1 VPARQLRDQAAAD
14 RRAAQRAERVA
25 AGLAELQTWL
35 RDQVTAGLTAAP
47 AGGRQGA
54 AQAQLA
60 ARMVDAQVPGVANVL
75 RRLAELPGSRPDWP
89 ARLLAEYGLLHLL
102 ATAHS
107 RLAALPSG
115 LAAVV
120 RSRVGYTTTRTEVLT
135 RPPVTDRW
143 HVLAVRDLPD
153 EPIPARRIWLR
164 GRGTGRFASL
174 LLFAPNGIF
183 RIYAD
188 AALTPGTQV
197 HGDLHFYPGQP
208 PLRALVGMRRA
219 APEPA
224 PAPAPA
230 GDAAALLATWAAA
243 LAQDPWLSTWPA
255 LVSGTVTL
263 TADRWHLV
271 DPTGTALP
279 LLSEGV
285 NLWSL
290 LAVSAGTPVT
300 VAGEWTPDGL
310 LPLTVWH
317 RNQAVRL

>member
-1 VPARQLRDQAAAD
+1 M

-47 AGGRQGA
+47 AGGRPA
-54 AQAQLA
+54 ARLA
-60 ARMVDAQVPGVANVL
+60 ARMVDAQAPGVASEL
-75 RRLAELPGSRPDWP
+75 RRLAELPASGPGWP
-89 ARLLAEYGLLHLL
+89 GRLLAEYGLLHLL
-102 ATAHS
+102 ATAHG
-107 RLAALPSG
+107 RLTELPAG

-120 RSRVGYTTTRTEVLT
+120 RSRVGYTTARADVLA

-153 EPIPARRIWLR
+153 EPVPARRIWLR
-164 GRGTGRFASL
+164 GGTTGRFASL

-183 RIYAD
+183 RLYAD

-197 HGDLHFYPGQP
+197 HADLHFYPGQP
-208 PLRALVGMRRA
+208 PLRALTGIRRA

-224 PAPAPA
+224 PAPVPD
-230 GDAAALLATWAAA
+230 GDAAALLAAWAAA
-243 LAQDPWLSTWPA
+243 LAQDPWLTTWPA
-255 LVSGTVTL
+255 LLSGTVTQ
-263 TADRWHLV
+263 TADHWHLV
-271 DPTGTALP
+271 DHEGIALP
-279 LLSEGV
+279 LLNEDV

-290 LAVSAGTPVT
+290 LAVSASAPVT

-317 RNQAVRL
+317 RDQAVAL

>member
-60 ARMVDAQVPGVANVL
+60 ARMVDAQVPGVASTL
-75 RRLAELPGSRPDWP
+75 RRLAERPGSGPDWP

-102 ATAHS
+102 ATAHG

-120 RSRVGYTTTRTEVLT
+120 RSRVGYTTARADVLT
-135 RPPVTDRW
+135 RPPVTDKW
-143 HVLAVRDLPD
+143 LVLAVRDLPD

-183 RIYAD
+183 RLYAD

-197 HGDLHFYPGQP
+197 HADLHFYPGQP
-208 PLRALVGMRRA
+208 PLRALTGTWYA
-219 APEPA
+219 APESA
-224 PAPAPA
+224 PAPRPA
-230 GDAAALLATWAAA
+230 EDAAALLDTWAAA
-243 LAQDPWLSTWPA
+243 LAQDPWLTTWPA
-255 LVSGTVTL
+255 LISGTVTQ
-263 TADRWHLV
+263 TADQWHLV
-271 DPTGTALP
+271 DHEGIALP
-279 LLSEGV
+279 LLPEGV
-285 NLWSL
+285 DLWPL
-290 LAVSAGTPVT
+290 LAVSAGSPVT
-300 VAGEWTPDGL
+300 VAGEWTPNGL

-317 RNQAVRL
+317 HNQAVRL

>member
-1 VPARQLRDQAAAD
+1 V
-14 RRAAQRAERVA
+14 QRAERVA

-60 ARMVDAQVPGVANVL
+60 ARMVDAQVPGVAAVL
-75 RRLAELPGSRPDWP
+75 RRLAERPASAPDWP

-102 ATAHS
+102 ATAHG

-120 RSRVGYTTTRTEVLT
+120 RSRVGYTTVRTEVLT

-183 RIYAD
+183 RLYAD

-197 HGDLHFYPGQP
+197 HADLHFYPGQP
-208 PLRALVGMRRA
+208 PLRALTGTRWA
-219 APEPA
+219 APGPA
-224 PAPAPA
+224 PAPSPA
-230 GDAAALLATWAAA
+230 GDAAALLTTWAAA

-255 LVSGTVTL
+255 LVSGTVAL

-271 DPTGTALP
+271 DHTGAALP
-279 LLSEGV
+279 LLNEDV

-317 RNQAVRL
+317 RNEAVRL

>member
-1 VPARQLRDQAAAD
+1 MPARELRDQAAAD

-47 AGGRQGA
+47 AGGRPA
-54 AQAQLA
+54 LLQLA
-60 ARMVDAQVPGVANVL
+60 ARMVDAQVPGVARKL
-75 RRLAELPGSRPDWP
+75 GRLADLPGSDPAWP

-120 RSRVGYTTTRTEVLT
+120 RSRVGYTTARADVLT
-135 RPPVTDRW
+135 RPPVTDWW

-153 EPIPARRIWLR
+153 EPVPARRIWLR
-164 GRGTGRFASL
+164 GRGTGRFALL

-183 RIYAD
+183 RLYAD

-197 HGDLHFYPGQP
+197 HADLHFYPGQP

-219 APEPA
+219 APEPG

-230 GDAAALLATWAAA
+230 GDAAGLLATWAAA
-243 LAQDPWLSTWPA
+243 LAQDPWLTTWPA
-255 LVSGTVTL
+255 LVSGTVAL
-263 TADRWHLV
+263 AADQWHLV
-271 DPTGTALP
+271 DHTGTALP
-279 LLSEGV
+279 LLSEDV
-285 NLWSL
+285 NRWPL

-300 VAGEWTPDGL
+300 AAGEWTPDGL

-317 RNQAVRL
+317 HNQAVRL

>member
-1 VPARQLRDQAAAD
+1 MPARQLRDQAAAD

-60 ARMVDAQVPGVANVL
+60 ARMVDAQVPGVAAVL
-75 RRLAELPGSRPDWP
+75 RRLAELPGSEPDWP

-120 RSRVGYTTTRTEVLT
+120 RSRVGYTTTRADVLT
-135 RPPVTDRW
+135 RPSVTDRW
-143 HVLAVRDLPD
+143 HVLAVRELPD

-183 RIYAD
+183 RLYAD

-197 HGDLHFYPGQP
+197 DADLHFYPGQP

-243 LAQDPWLSTWPA
+243 LAQDPWLTTWPA

-263 TADRWHLV
+263 TADHWHLV
-271 DPTGTALP
+271 DHEGIALP
-279 LLSEGV
+279 LLNQDVS
-285 NLWSL
+285 LWSL

-317 RNQAVRL
+317 HNQAVRL

>member
-1 VPARQLRDQAAAD
+1 VPARELRDQAAAD

-60 ARMVDAQVPGVANVL
+60 ARMVDAQVPGVAAAL
-75 RRLAELPGSRPDWP
+75 RRLAGLPGSDPGWP

-102 ATAHS
+102 ATAHG
-107 RLAALPSG
+107 RLAELPSG

-120 RSRVGYTTTRTEVLT
+120 RSRVGYTTARADVLT

-164 GRGTGRFASL
+164 GHGTGRFALL

-183 RIYAD
+183 RLYAD

-197 HGDLHFYPGQP
+197 HADLHFYPGQP

-219 APEPA
+219 APGPA

-230 GDAAALLATWAAA
+230 GDGAALLATWAAA
-243 LAQDPWLSTWPA
+243 LAQDPWLTTWPA

-263 TADRWHLV
+263 TADQWRLV
-271 DPTGTALP
+271 DHAGAALP
-279 LLSEGV
+279 LLNEDVS
-285 NLWSL
+285 LWSL

-317 RNQAVRL
+317 HNQAVRL

>member
-1 VPARQLRDQAAAD
+1 
-14 RRAAQRAERVA
+14 
-25 AGLAELQTWL
+25 
-35 RDQVTAGLTAAP
+35 
-47 AGGRQGA
+47 
-54 AQAQLA
+54 
-60 ARMVDAQVPGVANVL
+60 MVDAQVPGVAAVL
-75 RRLAELPGSRPDWP
+75 RRLAARPDSDSDWP

-120 RSRVGYTTTRTEVLT
+120 RSRVGYTTARADVLT

-183 RIYAD
+183 RLYAD

-197 HGDLHFYPGQP
+197 HADLHFYPGQP

-243 LAQDPWLSTWPA
+243 LAQDPWLTTWPA

-263 TADRWHLV
+263 TADHWHLV
-271 DPTGTALP
+271 DHTGTALP
-279 LLSEGV
+279 LLNEDV

-317 RNQAVRL
+317 HNQAVRL

>member
-60 ARMVDAQVPGVANVL
+60 ARMVDAQAPGVASKL
-75 RRLAELPGSRPDWP
+75 RRLAELPGSDPGWP

-102 ATAHS
+102 ATAHG
-107 RLAALPSG
+107 RLAELPSG

-120 RSRVGYTTTRTEVLT
+120 RSRVGYTTARADVLT

-153 EPIPARRIWLR
+153 EPVPGRRIWLR
-164 GRGTGRFASL
+164 GRGTGRFALL

-197 HGDLHFYPGQP
+197 HADLHFYPGQP

-243 LAQDPWLSTWPA
+243 LAEDPWLTTWPA

-263 TADRWHLV
+263 TADQWHLV
-271 DPTGTALP
+271 DHTGTALP
-279 LLSEGV
+279 LLNEDVS
-285 NLWSL
+285 LWSL

-317 RNQAVRL
+317 HNQAVRL

>member
-1 VPARQLRDQAAAD
+1 MPARQLRDQAAAD

-60 ARMVDAQVPGVANVL
+60 ARMVDAQVPGVAAVL
-75 RRLAELPGSRPDWP
+75 RRLAARPGSDSDWP

-120 RSRVGYTTTRTEVLT
+120 RSRVGYTTARADVLT

-183 RIYAD
+183 RLYAD

-197 HGDLHFYPGQP
+197 HADLHFYPGQP
-208 PLRALVGMRRA
+208 PLRALVGTRRA

-224 PAPAPA
+224 PAPPR
-230 GDAAALLATWAAA
+230 
-243 LAQDPWLSTWPA
+243 P
-255 LVSGTVTL
+255 
-263 TADRWHLV
+263 
-271 DPTGTALP
+271 
-279 LLSEGV
+279 
-285 NLWSL
+285 
-290 LAVSAGTPVT
+290 GTPPRCWPP
-300 VAGEWTPDGL
+300 GPRRWPRTPG
-310 LPLTVWH
+310 
-317 RNQAVRL
+317 

>member
-60 ARMVDAQVPGVANVL
+60 ARMVDAQVPGVARSL
-75 RRLAELPGSRPDWP
+75 LRLADLPGSGPDWP

-120 RSRVGYTTTRTEVLT
+120 RSRVGYTTARTEVLT

-188 AALTPGTQV
+188 AALTPGTQA

-230 GDAAALLATWAAA
+230 GDAAALLTTWAAA

-271 DPTGTALP
+271 DHTGTALP
-279 LLSEGV
+279 LLNEDV

-317 RNQAVRL
+317 HSQAVRL

>member
-1 VPARQLRDQAAAD
+1 VPARQLRDQAASD

-47 AGGRQGA
+47 AGGRPGA

-60 ARMVDAQVPGVANVL
+60 ARMVDAQVPGVATVL
-75 RRLAELPGSRPDWP
+75 RRLAELTGSDPGWPD
-89 ARLLAEYGLLHLL
+89 RLLAEYGLLHLL

-107 RLAALPSG
+107 RLAELPSG

-120 RSRVGYTTTRTEVLT
+120 RSRVGYTTARADVLT

-143 HVLAVRDLPD
+143 HVLAVRDLRD
-153 EPIPARRIWLR
+153 EPIPARRIWLH

-174 LLFAPNGIF
+174 LLFAPSGIF

-197 HGDLHFYPGQP
+197 DADLHFYPGQP

-219 APEPA
+219 GPEPA

-243 LAQDPWLSTWPA
+243 LSQDPWLTIWPA

-271 DPTGTALP
+271 DHTGTALP
-279 LLSEGV
+279 LLSEDV
-285 NLWSL
+285 SLWSL

-317 RNQAVRL
+317 HNQAVRL

>member
-60 ARMVDAQVPGVANVL
+60 ARMVDAQVPGVAAVL
-75 RRLAELPGSRPDWP
+75 RRLAARSGSDSDWP

-120 RSRVGYTTTRTEVLT
+120 RSRVGYTTARADVLT

-183 RIYAD
+183 RLYAD

-197 HGDLHFYPGQP
+197 HADLLFYPGLP

-243 LAQDPWLSTWPA
+243 LAQDPWLTTWPA

-263 TADRWHLV
+263 TADHWHLV
-271 DPTGTALP
+271 DHTGTALP
-279 LLSEGV
+279 LLNQDVS
-285 NLWSL
+285 LWSL
-290 LAVSAGTPVT
+290 LAVSAGIPVT

-317 RNQAVRL
+317 HNQAVRL

>member
-47 AGGRQGA
+47 EGGRPGA

-60 ARMVDAQVPGVANVL
+60 ARMVDAQVPGVARKL
-75 RRLAELPGSRPDWP
+75 LRLADLPGSGPDWP

-120 RSRVGYTTTRTEVLT
+120 RSRVGYTTARTEVLT

-153 EPIPARRIWLR
+153 EPVPARRIWLR
-164 GRGTGRFASL
+164 GRGTGRFATL

-271 DPTGTALP
+271 DHTGTALP
-279 LLSEGV
+279 LLNEDV

-290 LAVSAGTPVT
+290 LAVSAGAPVT

-317 RNQAVRL
+317 HNQAVRL

>member
-60 ARMVDAQVPGVANVL
+60 ARMVDAQVPGVAAVL
-75 RRLAELPGSRPDWP
+75 RRLAELPGSEPDWP

-120 RSRVGYTTTRTEVLT
+120 RSRVGYTTARADVLT

-183 RIYAD
+183 RMYAD

-197 HGDLHFYPGQP
+197 DADLHFYPGQP

-243 LAQDPWLSTWPA
+243 LAQDPWLTIWPA

-271 DPTGTALP
+271 DHTGTALP
-279 LLSEGV
+279 LLSEDV
-285 NLWSL
+285 SLWSL

-317 RNQAVRL
+317 HNQAVRL

>member
-25 AGLAELQTWL
+25 VGLGELQTWL

-60 ARMVDAQVPGVANVL
+60 ARMVDAQVPGVASTL
-75 RRLAELPGSRPDWP
+75 RRLAERPGSGPDWP

-102 ATAHS
+102 ATAHG

-120 RSRVGYTTTRTEVLT
+120 RSRVGYTTARADVLT
-135 RPPVTDRW
+135 RPPVTDKW
-143 HVLAVRDLPD
+143 LVLAVRDLPD
-153 EPIPARRIWLR
+153 EPVPARRIWLR
-164 GRGTGRFASL
+164 GDGTGRFASL

-183 RIYAD
+183 RLYAD

-197 HGDLHFYPGQP
+197 HADLHFYPGQP
-208 PLRALVGMRRA
+208 PLRALTGTWYA

-224 PAPAPA
+224 PAPRPA
-230 GDAAALLATWAAA
+230 EDAAALLDTWAAA
-243 LAQDPWLSTWPA
+243 LAQDPWLTTWPA
-255 LVSGTVTL
+255 LISGTVTQ
-263 TADRWHLV
+263 TADQWHLV
-271 DPTGTALP
+271 DHEGIALP
-279 LLSEGV
+279 LLPEGV
-285 NLWSL
+285 DLWPL
-290 LAVSAGTPVT
+290 LAVSAGSPVT
-300 VAGEWTPDGL
+300 VAGEWTPNGL